1 MQAGGDISKGMTNV
15 MSAPVFPVLV
25 IVVMA
30 WYIACS
36 FLDVW
41 DMSIDTIFQVCLVC
55 RCLSFAVSVVVLS
68 LPLLISFDLFVFVFL
83 NCMSCDMLFEKLEQS
98 PSARGNKKI
107 FDRGL
112 TYEGSASAT
121 AWTKSMLKHTEAA
134 GSLVTR
140 KRHLQACRM

>member
-55 RCLSFAVSVVVLS
+55 RCLSIAVSVVVRS
-68 LPLLISFDLFVFVFL
+68 LPLLISFDLFVCIFRFL
-83 NCMSCDMLFEKLEQS
+83 NCISCDMLFEKLEQS
-98 PSARGNKKI
+98 PSARGNKKY
-107 FDRGL
+107 L
-112 TYEGSASAT
+112 LEG
-121 AWTKSMLKHTEAA
+121 
-134 GSLVTR
+134 
-140 KRHLQACRM
+140 

>member
-1 MQAGGDISKGMTNV
+1 MTNV

-55 RCLSFAVSVVVLS
+55 RCLSFAVSVEVLS
-68 LPLLISFDLFVFVFL
+68 LPLLISFDLFVCIRCRVL
-83 NCMSCDMLFEKLEQS
+83 NCMSCDILFEKLE
-98 PSARGNKKI
+98 
-107 FDRGL
+107 
-112 TYEGSASAT
+112 
-121 AWTKSMLKHTEAA
+121 
-134 GSLVTR
+134 
-140 KRHLQACRM
+140 